1 MRHRAIGIIIG
12 GALTASVVVA
22 QPARRAAS
30 APAIALT
37 FDDIPV
43 HGDLPPGV
51 TREQVMRDIVAAL
64 AAARAPA
71 QGFVTGAFGQGDPDA
86 AAATAVWR
94 RSGLPA
100 GNHTRNHLNLDT
112 LDPAQFAEQVTGNE
126 AAVAATNAAGKP
138 PARWFRYPFLSEGS
152 TPARRDA
159 ARAVL
164 AANGYRIAAV
174 TLDFSDWTYAAPYAR
189 CMAKHDMASVATLE
203 QGWLAAVRAKAVTAR
218 ARMRALTGRDVP
230 LVLLMHVGAFD
241 ARMLPRTLALYRQLG
256 FRFVPLAQAQDD
268 PFYAS
273 ANDPRLPGPTPSL
286 DRLAAEK
293 GLAPAAPAPAFDPQ
307 TVCA

>member
-1 MRHRAIGIIIG
+1 MRHRAITIIIG
-12 GALTASVVVA
+12 GALAASAVVA
-22 QPARRAAS
+22 QPAKRAAS

-86 AAATAVWR
+86 AAATAIWR

-138 PARWFRYPFLSEGS
+138 VARW
-152 TPARRDA
+152 
-159 ARAVL
+159 
-164 AANGYRIAAV
+164 
-174 TLDFSDWTYAAPYAR
+174 
-189 CMAKHDMASVATLE
+189 
-203 QGWLAAVRAKAVTAR
+203 
-218 ARMRALTGRDVP
+218 
-230 LVLLMHVGAFD
+230 
-241 ARMLPRTLALYRQLG
+241 
-256 FRFVPLAQAQDD
+256 
-268 PFYAS
+268 
-273 ANDPRLPGPTPSL
+273 L
-286 DRLAAEK
+286 DRKSTRLNSSHHTTSRMPSSA
-293 GLAPAAPAPAFDPQ
+293 
-307 TVCA
+307 

>member
-1 MRHRAIGIIIG
+1 MRHRAITFIIG
-12 GALTASVVVA
+12 GVLAAFA
-22 QPARRAAS
+22 AIAHPPKPAT
-30 APAIALT
+30 PAIALT

-71 QGFVTGAFGQGDPDA
+71 QGFVTGAFGQGDADA

-112 LDPAQFAEQVTGNE
+112 LDPAQFVEQVTGNE
-126 AAVAATNAAGKP
+126 AAVAATNAPGRP
-138 PARWFRYPFLSEGS
+138 VARWFRYPFLSEGS

-174 TLDFSDWTYAAPYAR
+174 TLDFSDWRYAAPYAR
-189 CMAKHDMASVATLE
+189 CMAKHDMAGVATLE
-203 QGWLAAVRAKAVTAR
+203 QGWLAAVRAGAVTAR
-218 ARMRALTGRDVP
+218 ARMRALTGHDVP

-273 ANDPRLPGPTPSL
+273 ANDPRLPGPSPSL
-286 DRLAAEK
+286 ERLAATK
-293 GLAPAAPAPAFDPQ
+293 GLAPAAPPPAFDPQ